1 MRPQNG
7 AALVQSVNQ
16 QACEVRANQNNDSR
30 VNYPQASSQKSTKLS
45 IQNNV
50 DKSSQLSVRD
60 LKKQDTSDSEIELEL
75 KKLKASKSSDCDSE
89 DDRFESVRNHALE
102 EAKSFISNN
111 IKKDA
116 RSTKTE
122 NLKNQKNSKANKAK
136 KVVRINSEQAE
147 V

>member
-1 MRPQNG
+1 
-7 AALVQSVNQ
+7 VVVNRNTNS
-16 QACEVRANQNNDSR
+16 EVRI
-30 VNYPQASSQKSTKLS
+30 PQASSYKSTKLS

-60 LKKQDTSDSEIELEL
+60 LKKQDTSDSEIEVEL
-75 KKLKASKSSDCDSE
+75 KKLNASKSSDCDSE

-122 NLKNQKNSKANKAK
+122 NLKNQKHSKATKPK
-136 KVVRINSEQAE
+136 KVVRINSE
-147 V
+147 